1 MRMECPDCCRIEG
14 RSTSRG
20 IAFPSLDDKHGFAG
34 GGPDQCGGCA
44 IKEGDWVE
52 IFGANLPVD
61 DVARQAETIAYEVYT
76 GIGSRVVRLL

>member
-1 MRMECPDCCRIEG
+1 MD
-14 RSTSRG
+14 
-20 IAFPSLDDKHGFAG
+20 SLVVDVANAA
-34 GGPDQCGGCA
+34 GCA